1 MLKQDGT
8 PDKRFKENKGGG
20 FLDALMSLVYI
31 LIIGIL
37 LYVGWS
43 GIIKLFTGKDSDAND
58 ELAMK
63 LAGIHSLALI
73 GIFIAGVC
81 TEGETQDWF
90 IEATAYGIVWSIILI
105 IVGLLCFALIG
116 NKE

>member
-63 LAGIHSLALI
+63 IAGVHSLALI

-105 IVGLLCFALIG
+105 IVGLLCFALID

>member
-37 LYVGWS
+37 LYIGWS

-63 LAGIHSLALI
+63 IAGVHSLALI

-90 IEATAYGIVWSIILI
+90 IEATAYGIVWSIIFVV
-105 IVGLLCFALIG
+105 VGLLCYMLIG
-116 NKE
+116 DKE

>member
-8 PDKRFKENKGGG
+8 PDQRFKENKGGG

-63 LAGIHSLALI
+63 IAGVHSLALI
-73 GIFIAGVC
+73 GMFIAGVC
-81 TEGETQDWF
+81 TEGAIQDWF
-90 IEATAYGIVWSIILI
+90 IETTAFSVAWSVIFIV
-105 IVGLLCFALIG
+105 VGFICYVFTG
-116 NKE
+116 DKK

>member
-37 LYVGWS
+37 LYIGWS

-63 LAGIHSLALI
+63 IAGVHSLALI

-90 IEATAYGIVWSIILI
+90 IEATAYGIVWSIIFVV
-105 IVGLLCFALIG
+105 VGLLCYMLIG
-116 NKE
+116 DKK

>member
-20 FLDALMSLVYI
+20 FLDALMSLIYI

-37 LYVGWS
+37 LYIGWS
-43 GIIKLFTGKDSDAND
+43 GIIKLFTGKYSDAND

-63 LAGIHSLALI
+63 IAGVHSLALI

-90 IEATAYGIVWSIILI
+90 IEATAYGIVWSIIFVV
-105 IVGLLCFALIG
+105 VGLLCYMLIG
-116 NKE
+116 DKE

>member
-43 GIIKLFTGKDSDAND
+43 GIIKLFTGKDSEAND

-63 LAGIHSLALI
+63 IAGIHSLALI

-90 IEATAYGIVWSIILI
+90 IEATAYGIVWSIIFVV
-105 IVGLLCFALIG
+105 VGLLCFALIG
-116 NKE
+116 DKE